1 MIGNIAREWTTSQKN
16 GRLVTTKRSASMP
29 PLPNQRHELF
39 AQEIA
44 KGKTAT
50 EAYQVA
56 GYTPS
61 EQNASRLTRNDK
73 VQRRVVE
80 IQERGAKRAE
90 VTVESLIEEA
100 EAARIL
106 AMAIEAPSAAIA
118 AVREKG
124 VLSGKRV
131 ERTASELTGKDG
143 GPIETE
149 DVSARELIGRRILGL
164 AARGTTN
171 GDTGKPH

>member
-1 MIGNIAREWTTSQKN
+1 
-16 GRLVTTKRSASMP
+16 MP
-29 PLPNQRHELF
+29 PLPNQRHERF
-39 AQEIA
+39 AQELA
-44 KGKTAT
+44 KGNSAS
-50 EAYQVA
+50 EAYTNA
-56 GYTPS
+56 GYG
-61 EQNASRLTRNDK
+61 ESRSAACRLSTNVN
-73 VQRRVVE
+73 VQARVAE
-80 IQERGAKRAE
+80 LQERGAKRVE

-100 EAARIL
+100 EAARLL
-106 AMAIEAPSAAIA
+106 AMSIEAPSAAIA

-164 AARGTTN
+164 AARGAAN